1 MVEEAS
7 GLAVVKD
14 RNGETAGAH
23 TDLRKKMCQE
33 YVSKKNTEKFNLEKR
48 TNDAIKSV
56 VAWSLPQVYL
66 LYLRTDCKSNK
77 CPYLHICPK
86 AIRESPCK

>member
-23 TDLRKKMCQE
+23 VDLRKKMC
-33 YVSKKNTEKFNLEKR
+33 
-48 TNDAIKSV
+48 
-56 VAWSLPQVYL
+56 
-66 LYLRTDCKSNK
+66 
-77 CPYLHICPK
+77 
-86 AIRESPCK
+86 

>member
-23 TDLRKKMCQE
+23 TDLRKNVAGVCNQRVM
-33 YVSKKNTEKFNLEKR
+33 YKR
-48 TNDAIKSV
+48 ARKV
-56 VAWSLPQVYL
+56 
-66 LYLRTDCKSNK
+66 
-77 CPYLHICPK
+77 
-86 AIRESPCK
+86 